1 MAARPVVRKETGSQR
16 IRRGWRLGLRLRD
29 SFVVIGTLVLVA
41 EVGVIGLLAYRAATA
56 VAPSSSTLRR
66 SLGIETEGPPPAVGM
81 NAWIRHVTAD
91 LNPTP
96 QYSLKN
102 QRLWAFQP
110 VTITAFT
117 PDRQW
122 TQVMATRANGQRVS
136 GWVLTE
142 RIQTV
147 NPAADAEPETGW
159 VTVTAAQGAV
169 LRAGPDLNADG
180 WGAAPKGQ
188 RLRKLARLK
197 RGSFGSDVQDFL
209 LIENPGPAGRKGQ
222 AWVFEPQVTPASGPQ

>member
-1 MAARPVVRKETGSQR
+1 MAAKPVVRKETGSQR

-29 SFVVIGTLVLVA
+29 SFVIIGTLVLVA
-41 EVGVIGLLAYRAATA
+41 EVGVIGLLAYRAATT
-56 VAPSSSTLRR
+56 VTPSASTLRR
-66 SLGIETEGPPPAVGM
+66 TFGIETEGPPPAVGM

-110 VTITAFT
+110 VTLLAFT
-117 PDRQW
+117 PDRLW
-122 TQVMATRANGQRVS
+122 AQVMATRANGQRVS

-147 NPAADAEPETGW
+147 NPAADAVQEAGW
-159 VTVTAAQGAV
+159 VTVTEAQGAV

-188 RLRKLARLK
+188 RLRKLARLA
-197 RGSFGSDVQDFL
+197 RGSFGSDLKDFL
-209 LIENPGPAGRKGQ
+209 LIENPGPGGRRGQ
-222 AWVFEPQVTPASGPQ
+222 AWVFEPQVAPASGPN

>member
-1 MAARPVVRKETGSQR
+1 MAAKPVVKKVTRSQR
-16 IRRGWRLGLRLRD
+16 IRHGWRLGLRLRD
-29 SFVVIGTLVLVA
+29 SFVIIGTLVLVA
-41 EVGVIGLLAYRAATA
+41 EVGVIGLLAYRAATN
-56 VAPSSSTLRR
+56 VTPSASTLRR
-66 SLGIETEGPPPAVGM
+66 TLGLETEGPPLAEGM

-110 VTITAFT
+110 VTIVGFT

-122 TQVMATRANGQRVS
+122 TMVTAALANGRITS

-142 RIQTV
+142 RIQSN
-147 NPAADAEPETGW
+147 NPAADAVQETGW
-159 VTVTAAQGAV
+159 VTVTAAEGAV

-188 RLRKLARLK
+188 KLRKLARLA
-197 RGSFGSDVQDFL
+197 RGSFGADEHDFL
-209 LIENPGPAGRKGQ
+209 LIENRGPGGRKGQ
-222 AWVFEPQVTPASGPQ
+222 AWVFEPQVAPASGPN

>member
-1 MAARPVVRKETGSQR
+1 MAAQPTVKKVSGSQR
-16 IRRGWRLGLRLRD
+16 IRRGWRLGLKLRD
-29 SFVVIGTLVLVA
+29 SFVVLGTLVLVA

-56 VAPSSSTLRR
+56 VAPSTSTLRR

-110 VTITAFT
+110 VTLLAFT
-117 PDRQW
+117 PDGLW
-122 TQVMATRANGQRVS
+122 TQVTATRANGQRVF

-147 NPAADAEPETGW
+147 NPAADAEPEAGW

-180 WGAAPKGQ
+180 WGAAPRGQ
-188 RLRKLARLK
+188 TLRKIARLK
-197 RGSFGSDVQDFL
+197 RGSFGSDMQDFL
-209 LIENPGPAGRKGQ
+209 LIENRGPGGRKGQ
-222 AWVFEPQVTPASGPQ
+222 AWVFEPQVAPANGPN